1 MKKYTIAKYR
11 EQCHLKKTKKK
22 TQSIINLLTS
32 WSNSNLLCDRPI
44 IRMTLT
50 MYGGGKDGS
59 SITGNSTRLKL
70 NKNRKNY
77 FPQPNANY

>member
-1 MKKYTIAKYR
+1 MF
-11 EQCHLKKTKKK
+11 
-22 TQSIINLLTS
+22 TS

-44 IRMTLT
+44 IKMTLT

-70 NKNRKNY
+70 NKNRKKLLSTTKCKH
-77 FPQPNANY
+77 FIKFIIMCHFKPQFI